1 MRGFVE
7 TYLGRIKRSSF
18 AAKVGPCSTGQAD
31 GDASFASDGAI
42 SSDAAELSRE
52 LLFQY
57 QAGNVAAATVLALR
71 VAEIKFASLGERHLE
86 FAAAL
91 SHYALL
97 LQAGGDLKGALDGL
111 GEVLDIRVENLGTRH
126 SLVAMTLS
134 QLGML
139 LVESN
144 EWDDAEGALLES
156 VEIRAAL
163 GEEGHPGFATDQKML
178 AMLAERRE
186 AYRPEAERP
195 SVPVQP
201 PAEPAITEPGPVVS
215 INAPEP
221 SSKSAAAIAASSSK
235 PDAPATSAPLSAIP
249 PVVSASPIVNTPPIV
264 NVASTP
270 SPASTFSAPAP
281 IISPL
286 PQPAGAAAR
295 ENAPA
300 AAAPASRG
308 SEVGSITLRDPEWI
322 KNEVQ
327 AMAGVFTR
335 IGRGMISSGQR
346 MKSQGLPPNP
356 QLLHEVTTCYRKFAA
371 LCDEAIRRAEALDL
385 DLTPFLTPGEDRISL
400 PDLKLLYDEIFR
412 SESDSAKHYLARKT
426 TLALIA
432 RILDL
437 THCDPRKQS
446 SLEPVLDM
454 ARRLQA
460 EVKESPM
467 GKVPAEALA
476 IVDGS
481 HPLFALDRLVT
492 SHDELDDDTWTRL
505 YEILANSQ
513 GKRVATAAARKRI
526 KFRTPVAVPDP
537 AESETNG
544 SSPASSTP
552 QHLADLMDSL
562 LDDEDFMPKRGNRDN
577 LKNRIVIP
585 DRLHNRPILGSAP
598 RADALKP
605 NYVASEQRRETA
617 SSIPEPAR
625 STALPEPN
633 KTTRVD
639 PLPEQIPAPTR
650 PVSRESDPY
659 DFLRTQTSII
669 TQC

>member
-481 HPLFALDRLVT
+481 HPLFALDR
-492 SHDELDDDTWTRL
+492 
-505 YEILANSQ
+505 
-513 GKRVATAAARKRI
+513 
-526 KFRTPVAVPDP
+526 P